1 MGNPLDKFIS
11 FETLK
16 TLSGWTIPGSF
27 AGYDHGKN
35 RVYSQIPFTKDA
47 VPEASDMAH
56 HDAPGIVV
64 VL

>member
-11 FETLK
+11 FEALK
-16 TLSGWTIPGSF
+16 TLSGSTIPGSF
-27 AGYDHGKN
+27 AGYDHGEN
-35 RVYSQIPFTKDA
+35 RVYSQIPSTKDV

-56 HDAPGIVV
+56 HDAPGIEV

>member
-16 TLSGWTIPGSF
+16 TLSGSSFPGSL

-35 RVYSQIPFTKDA
+35 RVYSQIPFTKDE
-47 VPEASDMAH
+47 VPNNSGMAH

-64 VL
+64 AL